1 MTKKWAYWDRYPGL
15 RPLRGLT
22 RGYHLSPFQGWDLKR
37 MFSTKN
43 VPRSMFRVRCFPRTM
58 FDVINNAQQAR
69 LDKLQLAA
77 LAGLMAVGVAF
88 VYSATMIGE
97 TANALP
103 IYDQLWFRQIVWYAL
118 GLGGAAALCL
128 IDYRAISRFS
138 FIIYWLTILLLIAV
152 LIPGVGSVRFGARR
166 WFDLHVF
173 QLQPSEFAKLSF
185 ILAQAHFL
193 SRPPEE
199 LKLPGNFWKSI
210 GLMMLP
216 FVFILKEP
224 DLGSALVL
232 VPTGLGMMFVA
243 GTPRRY
249 LVKLCGAVGLLGVLL
264 VGDVLFAPPHFR
276 IPIQEYQRQ
285 RLLVYFG
292 TSFTSA
298 GASEEEKDQARNLQ
312 NQKSYQVRQALI
324 AVGDGGF
331 WGRGWRQGKQTAL
344 QFLPPGAAHND
355 FIFSVIAEEKG
366 FVGSM
371 VVLTLYAVILF
382 TGIRIAGQARDRLG
396 KMIAVGVVTL
406 IFSHVFIN
414 IGMNIRIVP
423 VTGIPLPLLSYGGSS
438 VLGSLIALGMLQNVY
453 MYRKVY

>member
-1 MTKKWAYWDRYPGL
+1 
-15 RPLRGLT
+15 
-22 RGYHLSPFQGWDLKR
+22 
-37 MFSTKN
+37 
-43 VPRSMFRVRCFPRTM
+43 M
-58 FDVINNAQQAR
+58 FDVINNAQQSR
-69 LDKLQLAA
+69 VDKLQLAA
-77 LAGLMAVGVAF
+77 LAGLMFVGVAF

-97 TANALP
+97 TASSLP
-103 IYDQLWFRQIVWYAL
+103 IYDQLWFRQIIWY
-118 GLGGAAALCL
+118 GLGAVGAVVLCL
-128 IDYRAISRFS
+128 MDYRSLARWS
-138 FIIYWLTILLLIAV
+138 FVVYWLTIVLLMAV
-152 LIPGVGSVRFGARR
+152 LIPGIGSVRFGARR

-173 QLQPSEFAKLSF
+173 QLQPSEFAKLAL
-185 ILAQAHFL
+185 ILALAHFL
-193 SRPPEE
+193 SRPPDE
-199 LKLPGNFWKSI
+199 LRLPGNFWKSI
-210 GLMMLP
+210 GLMVLP
-216 FVFILKEP
+216 FVLILKEP

-232 VPTGLGMMFVA
+232 IPTGLAMMFVA

-249 LVKLCGAVGLLGVLL
+249 LLRLIGGVGLIGLL
-264 VGDVLFAPPHFR
+264 LLGDVLFAPPHLR

-292 TSFTSA
+292 TSFA
-298 GASEEEKDQARNLQ
+298 NANASTEEKAKARLTEME
-312 NQKSYQVRQALI
+312 KSYQVRQALI

-366 FVGSM
+366 FVGSV
-371 VVLTLYAVILF
+371 VVLMLYAVVLF